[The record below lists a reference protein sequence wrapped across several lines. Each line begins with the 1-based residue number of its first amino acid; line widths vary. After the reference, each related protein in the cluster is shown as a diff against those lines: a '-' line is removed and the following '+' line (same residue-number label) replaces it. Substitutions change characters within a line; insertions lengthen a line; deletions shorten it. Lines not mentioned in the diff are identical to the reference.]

1 MILPVSIIGSSVL
14 RQVAKNIDKNELD
27 LKEFIENMFDTM
39 YDSDGVGLA
48 APQVNKSIRL
58 FIVDASPMADEDE
71 SLKDF
76 KKIFINAQIT
86 ERSGEIISMEEGCL
100 SIPGIREEVKRET
113 KIRMEYYDE
122 NWEFHDEYFE
132 GMAARVI
139 QHEYDHLDGI
149 LFTDK
154 VSPLTKRL
162 IKGKLKDISR
172 GKFSANY
179 KVRLGDGRVVF

>member
-14 RQVAKNIDKNELD
+14 RQVAKDIDKDYPN
-27 LKEFIENMFDTM
+27 LKEFIEDMFETM

-58 FIVDASPMADEDE
+58 FVVDASPMEEDD
-71 SLKDF
+71 SALKDF
-76 KKIFINAQIT
+76 KKVFINAKIT
-86 ERSGEIISMEEGCL
+86 ERSGELIAMEEGCL
-100 SIPGIREEVKRET
+100 SIPGVREEVKRET

-122 NWEFHDEYFE
+122 NFEFHDEVFE

-149 LFTDK
+149 LFTDR

-162 IKGKLKDISR
+162 LKGKLKDISK
-172 GKFSANY
+172 GKFSAHY
-179 KVRLGDGRVVF
+179 KVRLADGRVA

>member
-1 MILPVSIIGSSVL
+1 MVLPVSIIGSSVL
-14 RQVAKNIDKNELD
+14 RQVAKDIDKDYPN
-27 LKEFIENMFDTM
+27 LKEFIADMFETM

-58 FIVDASPMADEDE
+58 FVVDASPMEEEEPA
-71 SLKDF
+71 LKDF
-76 KKIFINAQIT
+76 KKVFINAHIT
-86 ERSGEIISMEEGCL
+86 ERSGEIIAMEEGCL

-122 NWEFHDEYFE
+122 NFEFHDEFFE

-139 QHEYDHLDGI
+139 QHEYDHLDGV

-162 IKGKLKDISR
+162 LKGKLQAISK
-172 GKFSANY
+172 GKFSAHY
-179 KVRLGDGRVVF
+179 KVRLGDGRVA